1 MHLSDAVLES
11 VMVFRLAAE
20 VVVPLGL
27 AKAGFLSG
35 CTVLLGIV
43 AATEE
48 RSEAKFHACVITF
61 IFSDRSIQL
70 STIGIFCQK
79 NGKCCTIK
87 YYVRKIQNPWI
98 LDKHEIQYFIVLY
111 FPCFRQKL
119 SVVLNCTSRSEIGRR
134 SSKAVSGLARRL
146 DQCQVRGRESFV
158 MALL

>member
-1 MHLSDAVLES
+1 LHLLLDAVLES
-11 VMVFRLAAE
+11 VVVFRLAAGAVAE

-48 RSEAKFHACVITF
+48 RSEAKFHACVI
-61 IFSDRSIQL
+61 IFVLRVSPKQPTV

-87 YYVRKIQNPWI
+87 YYVRKIRNPWI
-98 LDKHEIQYFIVLY
+98 LGKHEIQYFIVLY
-111 FPCFRQKL
+111 FPFFRQKKPL
-119 SVVLNCTSRSEIGRR
+119 VLNLTLRSEKDATRR
-134 SSKAVSGLARRL
+134 CFGLSPFFTR
-146 DQCQVRGRESFV
+146 VESID
-158 MALL
+158 